1 MMVTILMG
9 DIGDN
14 DIGDNDSDNNVYNGA
29 RDAVWRCCDC
39 DFTLPALQIASQEKD
54 VTMDLGSI
62 ARDDVRGLEDFL
74 ARHKQLLHHNHAAM
88 MEVENTFKCFHILN
102 SMLPNGSSVMHDH
115 CGSDKHPNF
124 KSAYCI

>member
-1 MMVTILMG
+1 MIMMVTILMG

-88 MEVENTFKCFHILN
+88 MEVRN
-102 SMLPNGSSVMHDH
+102 
-115 CGSDKHPNF
+115 
-124 KSAYCI
+124 

>member
-1 MMVTILMG
+1 MIIMVTKFMEILVVILVIM
-9 DIGDN
+9 IV
-14 DIGDNDSDNNVYNGA
+14 IIMFVYNGA

-88 MEVENTFKCFHILN
+88 MEVRI
-102 SMLPNGSSVMHDH
+102 
-115 CGSDKHPNF
+115 
-124 KSAYCI
+124 

>member
-1 MMVTILMG
+1 MIAIMMVIMGHHFILAS

-14 DIGDNDSDNNVYNGA
+14 NGANGA

-54 VTMDLGSI
+54 VTLDLGSI

-74 ARHKQLLHHNHAAM
+74 ARHRQLLHQNHAAM
-88 MEVENTFKCFHILN
+88 MEVR
-102 SMLPNGSSVMHDH
+102 
-115 CGSDKHPNF
+115 
-124 KSAYCI
+124 Y

>member
-1 MMVTILMG
+1 MEIMVIMIAIMMVIMGDNFILAS

-14 DIGDNDSDNNVYNGA
+14 NGDAGA

-54 VTMDLGSI
+54 VTLDLGSI

-88 MEVENTFKCFHILN
+88 MEVRN
-102 SMLPNGSSVMHDH
+102 
-115 CGSDKHPNF
+115 
-124 KSAYCI
+124 